1 MTKFGKAIAASLTL
15 MMCVCY
21 TPVMAA
27 SLNYKKVTLG
37 VGKKK
42 SLKISGAKSVK
53 WSSAKKTI
61 ASVSSKGVVT
71 ARKKGTTKVY
81 GKVGKKTYTCMVKVV
96 NVPKISSTKVTL
108 KVGATKTL
116 KVLYNTKKVKW
127 SSSKKS
133 VVSVTSKGKISA
145 LKAGS
150 ATIKAKVGSK
160 TYSCKVTVPKMTLT
174 KTSLTIYKGKT
185 YDLNINNC
193 KATAKWSSSN
203 TKMATV
209 KAGGIVKGVAA
220 GTATITAKVKTTTLK
235 AKVTVKS
242 IASTTTSSTST
253 TTTAKA
259 ASTTNY
265 TTTRTTYTAG
275 VVGQCIKASVK
286 LGSSGTY
293 TTSDKSIA
301 LVSQSGFVMPL
312 KAGIVTIK
320 NTTANTSM
328 KIAITDP
335 GSVEVGVDVSY
346 HNGNV
351 DFSKVKAA
359 GADFAIIRGGNTLT
373 KLSTTNSDGIDLNLK
388 TNIDKAQA
396 AGLKYGIYWYMNSSD
411 NKGLMTTSEA
421 DAQAAMLATYLKSYQ
436 TSYFKL
442 PIYLDLEQLSAL
454 ISGST
459 ASSKVAYLQSLCEHF
474 TSTLATYGFTD
485 VGIYSSTSWY
495 KTYLQSSYFVNSF
508 SSRWLAHYGYNSV
521 VGTSTANYTSV
532 PSYSYNGVLYY
543 PDLWQTGSDF
553 TIDGI
558 SGYVDMNYKY
568 R

>member
-1 MTKFGKAIAASLTL
+1 MTILKKTIAASLTL
-15 MMCVCY
+15 MMCVSY

-27 SLNYKKVTLG
+27 SLNYKKVTLA
-37 VGKKK
+37 VGKTK
-42 SLKISGAKSVK
+42 SLKIKGAKSVK
-53 WSSAKKTI
+53 WSVAKKTI
-61 ASVSSKGVVT
+61 ATVSSKGVVK
-71 ARKKGTTKVY
+71 ARKKGSTKVY
-81 GKVGKKTYTCMVKVV
+81 GKVGKKTYTCFVTVV
-96 NVPKISSTKVTL
+96 NVPKLSSSKVTL

-133 VVSVTSKGKISA
+133 VATVSSKGKVSA
-145 LKAGS
+145 VKAGS

-174 KTSLTIYKGKT
+174 KTSIMINKGSS
-185 YDLNINNC
+185 YDLNVNNC
-193 KATAKWSSSN
+193 KATATWSSSN
-203 TKMATV
+203 KAIATV
-209 KAGGIVKGVAA
+209 KSGGIIKGINA
-220 GTATITAKVKTTTLK
+220 GSTTISAKVKTTTLK
-235 AKVTVKS
+235 AKVTVKNVATS
-242 IASTTTSSTST
+242 TSSKSASTS
-253 TTTAKA
+253 
-259 ASTTNY
+259 NY
-265 TTTRTTYTAG
+265 TTTRTTYTEG
-275 VVGQCIKASVK
+275 VVGQCIKASVM

-301 LVSQSGFVMPL
+301 LVSKSGLVMPL
-312 KAGIVTIK
+312 KAGTVQISNTAVNKSMTI
-320 NTTANTSM
+320 T
-328 KIAITDP
+328 ITDP
-335 GSVEVGVDVSY
+335 GSVECGIDISY

-351 DFSKVKAA
+351 DLTKVKAA
-359 GADFAIIRGGNTLT
+359 GADFVIIRGGNTLK

-411 NKGLMTTSEA
+411 NKGLMTTAEA

-442 PIYLDLEQLSAL
+442 PIYLDLEEQSAL
-454 ISGST
+454 ITGST
-459 ASSKVAYLQSLCEHF
+459 TSAKASYLQSLCEHF
-474 TSTLATYGFTD
+474 SSTLATYGYTD

-495 KTYLQSSYFVNSF
+495 KSYLQSSYFVNSF

-521 VGTSTANYTSV
+521 VGTSLANYTSV
-532 PSYSYNGVLYY
+532 PSYTYNGVLYY

-553 TIDGI
+553 SIDGV